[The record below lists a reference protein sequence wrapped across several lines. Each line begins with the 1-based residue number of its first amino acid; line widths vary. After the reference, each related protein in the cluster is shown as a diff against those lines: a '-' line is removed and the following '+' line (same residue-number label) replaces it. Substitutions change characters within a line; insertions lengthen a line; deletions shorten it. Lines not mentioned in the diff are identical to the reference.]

1 MGWRGNR
8 SRTVRKTVT
17 FSEEEW
23 RWVAD
28 SLKVENRQRI
38 RAGLRPVGWMA
49 FARNRIRCA
58 HRVNITVPANLHDVS
73 AQLARIG
80 NNVNQIA
87 RHANT
92 VRETDLAMLSR
103 VFDELRRAERLVA
116 GLSVRVETDVDP
128 KGVPEWL

>member
-1 MGWRGNR
+1 MGWKGNR

-58 HRVNITVPANLHDVS
+58 HRVNITVPANRHEVS
-73 AQLARIG
+73 VQLARIG

-87 RHANT
+87 HYANT

-103 VFDELRRAERLVA
+103 VFDELRQAERLVA

>member
-1 MGWRGNR
+1 MGWKGNR

-58 HRVNITVPANLHDVS
+58 HRVNITVPANLHEVS
-73 AQLARIG
+73 

-87 RHANT
+87 HYANT

-103 VFDELRRAERLVA
+103 VFDELRQAERLVA

>member
-1 MGWRGNR
+1 MGWKGNR

-28 SLKVENRQRI
+28 SLKVEHRQRI
-38 RAGLRPVGWMA
+38 RAGPRPPGWLA

-58 HRVNITVPANLHDVS
+58 HRVNITVPANLHEVS
-73 AQLARIG
+73 VPLARIG

-87 RHANT
+87 HYANT

-103 VFDELRRAERLVA
+103 VFDELRQAERLVA

>member
-1 MGWRGNR
+1 MGWKGNR
-8 SRTVRKTVT
+8 SGTVRKTIT

-58 HRVNITVPANLHDVS
+58 HRVNITVPANLHEVS
-73 AQLARIG
+73 VQLARIG

-87 RHANT
+87 HYANT
-92 VRETDLAMLSR
+92 VRRRIWPCSR
-103 VFDELRRAERLVA
+103 ACSTSCARRNGWSRA
-116 GLSVRVETDVDP
+116 
-128 KGVPEWL
+128 

>member
-1 MGWRGNR
+1 MGWKGNR
-8 SRTVRKTVT
+8 SRTIRKAVT

-38 RAGLRPVGWMA
+38 QAGLRPVGWMT

-80 NNVNQIA
+80 NNVNRSPVTRTPRGRRTWPCSRACSTSCA
-87 RHANT
+87 RRNGW
-92 VRETDLAMLSR
+92 SR
-103 VFDELRRAERLVA
+103 A
-116 GLSVRVETDVDP
+116 
-128 KGVPEWL
+128 